1 MNYIGSKYSL
11 MDFLTTTIAD
21 VAGTNTK
28 GKVFADLFAGTG
40 VVGKTFKEQGYRVIS
55 NDIQYYSYVLN
66 KHLIENVPPLVLTNS
81 QEQKALSTKII
92 AQAPVVAGSTSPIK
106 TE

>member
-11 MDFLTTTIAD
+11 IDFLTATIAD
-21 VAGTNTK
+21 VAGSNAQ

-40 VVGKTFKEQGYRVIS
+40 VVGKTFKE
-55 NDIQYYSYVLN
+55 
-66 KHLIENVPPLVLTNS
+66 
-81 QEQKALSTKII
+81 A
-92 AQAPVVAGSTSPIK
+92 